1 MLESYIHQA
10 SKMFSSAQAVRFLH
24 SPKGFTLIELLI
36 VVAIIG
42 ILAGIIVV
50 RMSTASNAAK
60 DANVKSYMNQIKSRA
75 ALQYNNNT
83 SSNYTGLTTL
93 SDYTVLRGKLNGQAA
108 AASVFTSST
117 DNKKYCMYARLNVP
131 TTATYWCIDSSGN
144 SRTITSV
151 SRCGNAATTTCQ

>member
-1 MLESYIHQA
+1 MHQA
-10 SKMFSSAQAVRFLH
+10 SKIFTPAQAAKLMQ
-24 SPKGFTLIELLI
+24 SSKGFTLIELLLVIAI
-36 VVAIIG
+36 VG
-42 ILAGIIVV
+42 ILVGMVVV
-50 RMSTASNAAK
+50 RMSSAPNAAK

-75 ALQYNNNT
+75 ALQYHSST

-144 SRTITSV
+144 SRAITSV